1 MKKFFTLALLAATLL
16 VAAPAQAQIAFG
28 VKAGMNMTK
37 FEMDGNMPDTKT
49 RNGFFVGPTVKF
61 TLPIVGLGVDA
72 SALYNQVEAKYSALY
87 NQVEAK
93 YDEGGSIKQQ
103 SLQIPVNVR
112 YGIGLGDLVNVF
124 AFAGP
129 QFGFNIGDKSKDYG
143 VGEWKWNTS
152 NLSANIGVGATLF
165 SHLQATVNYNFAL
178 GKTGEFKNSNRLDQY
193 GQVISGAKGKGN
205 SWQIGVAYFF

>member
-16 VAAPAQAQIAFG
+16 LAAPAQAQIAFG

-72 SALYNQVEAKYSALY
+72 SALYNQVEAKY
-87 NQVEAK
+87 
-93 YDEGGSIKQQ
+93 DEGGSIKQQ

-143 VGEWKWNTS
+143 VSEWKWNTS

-178 GKTGEFKNSNRLDQY
+178 GKTGEFKNADRLDQY